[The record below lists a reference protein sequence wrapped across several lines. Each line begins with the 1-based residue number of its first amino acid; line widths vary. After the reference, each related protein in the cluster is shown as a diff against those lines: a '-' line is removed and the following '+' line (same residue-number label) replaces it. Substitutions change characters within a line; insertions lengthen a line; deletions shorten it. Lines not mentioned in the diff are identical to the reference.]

1 MVSVLS
7 GEDFVSVYKYLEYGN
22 NRVGFFLPLSGTVR
36 RNKAARINVNDLC
49 LCCAS
54 LKTVYCPLCEC
65 LRLTELCPYPIS
77 FIQQTMTAALDVYSV
92 VFFRIT
98 TQREWQDGNDK
109 DGSLVGAFHGMMREI
124 AQLPTR
130 DKGDS
135 KLDKGRTHEAACVR
149 KEQRARRFPSHAVE
163 RQPSVCGSHN
173 PTTATVP
180 LMRPSNK
187 QNKKINISNNMILL
201 GPRPARMLVMLGAI
215 LLSVSRSTR
224 AQTAA
229 QSSSSSSSWNGDFD
243 ESQLVE
249 SMAASAAAHA
259 VVSSHVGVHS
269 TTRSDDW
276 STPTTPPDV
285 VVGVTMEQPLSSSSS
300 LVVGSES
307 TRTTSHATAMVSD
320 SHSHSDEQA
329 TLAKHRYTSP
339 LVSYDELRLQSR
351 HRRNNHNHNEHGG
364 DQDKTR
370 KVKYTKQSSS
380 YDSHKKSKT
389 KWAKQ
394 YKPKKRKSS
403 KSKPNP
409 KYQPKKG
416 YATPRPTSKPTDK
429 KNPSTPANC
438 FESSSQA
445 GALGTM
451 VLAQL
456 TYEMTA
462 VSDCT
467 YDALAAV
474 LARFLTVD
482 ATLQSANGEFVA
494 QNRQQVTQYLIYG
507 SSSGTYQ
514 SSLPQPDSWMY
525 WCQQRHQDNKNPLL
539 SWELYQSTTEPS
551 IGDDLVW
558 AGNWH
563 IRHPEPQ
570 TSMATAASHD
580 SDSYKFGYLVFVQL
594 AGVRGGYTLQG
605 YQASQRH
612 DNDLPQHTSREC
624 FRPVLYGLVQVPA
637 FGGHP
642 QDSAGSA

>member
-1 MVSVLS
+1 MRQSVPFD
-7 GEDFVSVYKYLEYGN
+7 ETK
-22 NRVGFFLPLSGTVR
+22 
-36 RNKAARINVNDLC
+36 
-49 LCCAS
+49 
-54 LKTVYCPLCEC
+54 
-65 LRLTELCPYPIS
+65 
-77 FIQQTMTAALDVYSV
+77 QQTQQEQGY
-92 VFFRIT
+92 
-98 TQREWQDGNDK
+98 QR
-109 DGSLVGAFHGMMREI
+109 
-124 AQLPTR
+124 
-130 DKGDS
+130 
-135 KLDKGRTHEAACVR
+135 
-149 KEQRARRFPSHAVE
+149 
-163 RQPSVCGSHN
+163 
-173 PTTATVP
+173 
-180 LMRPSNK
+180 
-187 QNKKINISNNMILL
+187 NNMILF
-201 GPRPARMLVMLGAI
+201 GHRPERMLVMLVLGGI
-215 LLSVSRSTR
+215 LLSISRNTR

-229 QSSSSSSSWNGDFD
+229 QSSSSSSSSSSWNGDFD

-249 SMAASAAAHA
+249 SMAASAAANV

-276 STPTTPPDV
+276 STRTTTPPDV
-285 VVGVTMEQPLSSSSS
+285 VVDWTMEQPLSSASSSS
-300 LVVGSES
+300 LVLGSES
-307 TRTTSHATAMVSD
+307 TRTTSQTTAMVSD
-320 SHSHSDEQA
+320 SHSHSDEQV

-507 SSSGTYQ
+507 SSSGTDQQ
-514 SSLPQPDSWMY
+514 SQPQPDSWMY
-525 WCQQRHQDNKNPLL
+525 WCQQRHNNKNPLL

-570 TSMATAASHD
+570 GTMTAAAASND
-580 SDSYKFGYLVFVQL
+580 SFKFGYLVFVQL

-612 DNDLPQHTSREC
+612 DKDLPQHTSREC

-642 QDSAGSA
+642 NDSAGSV